1 MLFFLSTE
9 IHPSDTSDPFYL
21 PTHLNMSNTN
31 LIMITTNLIIILKQ
45 LWRNKKMAAFAW
57 SPLRALMKKAGA
69 EIVSRAAVDKL
80 MDYLEEYAKEL
91 TGCALDI
98 AKHSGR
104 KKVTQADMKI
114 AIGLV

>member
-1 MLFFLSTE
+1 MEE
-9 IHPSDTSDPFYL
+9 I
-21 PTHLNMSNTN
+21 
-31 LIMITTNLIIILKQ
+31 
-45 LWRNKKMAAFAW
+45 KKIMAAFAW

-80 MDYLEEYAKEL
+80 MDYLEEYAKNL

-104 KKVTQADMKI
+104 KKVTATDISLSISM
-114 AIGLV
+114 VD

>member
-1 MLFFLSTE
+1 
-9 IHPSDTSDPFYL
+9 
-21 PTHLNMSNTN
+21 
-31 LIMITTNLIIILKQ
+31 
-45 LWRNKKMAAFAW
+45 MAAFAW

-80 MDYLEEYAKEL
+80 MDYLEEYAKTL

-104 KKVTQADMKI
+104 KKVNHFRFWNGLQTAADMKI
-114 AIGLV
+114 SISLI

>member
-1 MLFFLSTE
+1 
-9 IHPSDTSDPFYL
+9 
-21 PTHLNMSNTN
+21 
-31 LIMITTNLIIILKQ
+31 
-45 LWRNKKMAAFAW
+45 MAAFAW

-80 MDYLEEYAKEL
+80 MDYLEEYAKNL

-104 KKVTQADMKI
+104 KKVTQADIYDQDEHKLQMKI
-114 AIGLV
+114 AINLV

>member
-1 MLFFLSTE
+1 MEE
-9 IHPSDTSDPFYL
+9 IK
-21 PTHLNMSNTN
+21 
-31 LIMITTNLIIILKQ
+31 I
-45 LWRNKKMAAFAW
+45 AAFAW

-80 MDYLEEYAKEL
+80 MDYLEEYAKNL

-104 KKVTQADMKI
+104 KKVNQLGFRMVFKLPQI
-114 AIGLV
+114 

>member
-1 MLFFLSTE
+1 
-9 IHPSDTSDPFYL
+9 
-21 PTHLNMSNTN
+21 
-31 LIMITTNLIIILKQ
+31 
-45 LWRNKKMAAFAW
+45 MAAFAW

-80 MDYLEEYAKEL
+80 MDHLEEYAKSL

-104 KKVTQADMKI
+104 KKVTNGDIYYHFGNEHKMKI
-114 AIGLV
+114 AIGLI

>member
-1 MLFFLSTE
+1 
-9 IHPSDTSDPFYL
+9 
-21 PTHLNMSNTN
+21 
-31 LIMITTNLIIILKQ
+31 
-45 LWRNKKMAAFAW
+45 MAAFAW

-80 MDYLEEYAKEL
+80 MDYLEEYAKTL

-104 KKVTQADMKI
+104 
-114 AIGLV
+114 

>member
-1 MLFFLSTE
+1 VRENNQNYTSVEE
-9 IHPSDTSDPFYL
+9 I
-21 PTHLNMSNTN
+21 
-31 LIMITTNLIIILKQ
+31 
-45 LWRNKKMAAFAW
+45 KKIMAAFAW

-98 AKHSGR
+98 AKHSRR
-104 KKVTQADMKI
+104 KKVCCSSI
-114 AIGLV
+114 

>member
-1 MLFFLSTE
+1 
-9 IHPSDTSDPFYL
+9 
-21 PTHLNMSNTN
+21 
-31 LIMITTNLIIILKQ
+31 
-45 LWRNKKMAAFAW
+45 MAAFAW

-80 MDYLEEYAKEL
+80 MDWLEEYAKTL

-104 KKVTQADMKI
+104 KKVTNGDMRI
-114 AIGLV
+114 AIDMVA